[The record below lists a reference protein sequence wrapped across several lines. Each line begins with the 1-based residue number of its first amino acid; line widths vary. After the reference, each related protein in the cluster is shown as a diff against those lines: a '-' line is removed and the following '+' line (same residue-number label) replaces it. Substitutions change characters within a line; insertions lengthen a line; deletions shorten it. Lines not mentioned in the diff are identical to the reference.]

1 VPPSNFYLK
10 SMDILNKIISH
21 QKKDVAKRQKKRPL
35 SSFIDQ
41 VTKSERN
48 FREALTGRASL
59 TPIDKLPRPR
69 LIAEIKKA
77 SPSAGVIRAN
87 IDRELLKIVATFN
100 QFAAAI
106 SVITEKKFFQGSL
119 SRLQKVRDL
128 TPLPTLAKDFI
139 LDEYQL
145 YEARLHG
152 ADAVLLIAQG
162 NEPGQIEFLEKMIGI
177 AHSLGMDSLV
187 ETHTVED
194 VKTALAAGAEIIGIN
209 NRDLATFKIDF
220 DTTANLLPY
229 IPEDIVIVSESGYKT
244 PLDIQ
249 RIGDRVDAVLI
260 GTGLLQS
267 SNLPQTFEQLFTR
280 VGKT

>member
-1 VPPSNFYLK
+1 
-10 SMDILNKIISH
+10 MDILNKIISH

-119 SRLQKVRDL
+119 NRLQ
-128 TPLPTLAKDFI
+128 
-139 LDEYQL
+139 
-145 YEARLHG
+145 
-152 ADAVLLIAQG
+152 
-162 NEPGQIEFLEKMIGI
+162 KMIGI